1 MMTVFITQELRGK
14 DLTDAIAFGS
24 LEIILAAEEQ
34 ITDSDKK
41 TELVDK
47 IESVLAKFGDDDYL
61 LLSGDPAAIGLS
73 FAIALLNNQGKIRI
87 LKWDRLRETYYSV
100 SLEIEIG
107 AFDE

>member
-1 MMTVFITQELRGK
+1 MTVFITQELRGK
-14 DLTDAIAFGS
+14 DLADAIAFGS

-41 TELVDK
+41 IELVDK
-47 IESVLAKFGDDDYL
+47 IESVLAKFSDDDYL
-61 LLSGDPAAIGLS
+61 LLSGDPAAIGIS
-73 FAIALLNNQGKIRI
+73 FAIALLNNHGNIKI

>member
-1 MMTVFITQELRGK
+1 MTVFITQELRGK

-41 TELVDK
+41 IELVDK
-47 IESVLAKFGDDDYL
+47 IESVLGDDDYL

-87 LKWDRLRETYYSV
+87 LKWDRLRETYYPV
-100 SLEIEIG
+100 SLEIELG
-107 AFDE
+107 AYDE